1 MRFAPLFE
9 KSLLSSGHTILRTFR
24 YALCRADMVLTATTL
39 YYKTGSKT
47 KQLAKFFY
55 ILRTWQAAKMNFR
68 QVIFCKFCFSV
79 DMYKQIA
86 SKLAVSPIAFAMA

>member
-47 KQLAKFFY
+47 KQLAKFFH
-55 ILRTWQAAKMNFR
+55 TPSFGR
-68 QVIFCKFCFSV
+68 QCE
-79 DMYKQIA
+79 
-86 SKLAVSPIAFAMA
+86 